1 MRSHMKIICC
11 SPANK
16 TYFHKKD
23 FALSLVLNMRDSGT
37 QKWLSCF
44 NHMSTNMYGSE
55 PFIFPTDVHF
65 IKSFDI
71 GLYVYFFFRERS
83 YECVSCGRQVFSRVA
98 RICKVQWKPFRY

>member
-83 YECVSCGRQVFSRVA
+83 YECASCGRQVFSRVA
-98 RICKVQWKPFRY
+98 RICKVQWKPF